1 MSLTEGRSVI
11 KQLVFSKNLS
21 GGVLPLSKEDITSDG
36 ELHDGEHDL
45 FVDCIKAQGV
55 YQVRLSIGRG
65 FLSNAMGA
73 RLKLTGWDSIKYLAV
88 GFTLDGKFVHVK
100 VPHVVQ
106 GGWQSYSFSFHDL
119 EYLIQNNWVITK
131 PSVIS
136 DCRVFVKGKPGLDGG
151 KIALSEVSLWLEAE
165 NTGGSV
171 LVNAEYDR
179 RLLDTIHAYWR
190 ACFRKYPSQ
199 VDDFLYEGTFPAY
212 GDVNLNWDVLS
223 KKPRELGAVNTYRF
237 SWHALH
243 FVSMCL
249 LRYEDTGQASY
260 LQSAR
265 EFVSLWMDSSFF
277 SPDDD
282 QKYAWYDHGTA
293 ERSLV
298 LLVILQI
305 GLKLGFDTRFNSRV
319 AYALFKHAKLLY
331 SEAFYASHQ
340 IERYHN
346 HAWFQD
352 IALIAVA
359 ISLKHL
365 EISDLWLSQGLE
377 RLKDQLAHLIHRES
391 NYAVFVENS
400 IGYHQGVQ
408 RLVGFAGQLESLAGR
423 GSGISNIAD
432 ELDAWSKDFRYPDGR
447 YPAQGDTFR
456 RANPAS
462 RQELEQPE
470 SWPKQAIKL
479 PQAGYAV
486 LKGGSI
492 QTPWMFGLLATNRNS
507 THKHEDDLSFFLW
520 LDGVEWLVDPS
531 FMSHEYKDDIPAYLR
546 SARAHNMLHVEG
558 AEYSYQPDPDRVVM
572 NIAESSEEGL
582 ALSIEGHNRSC
593 SGYEIVR
600 RLVCTEA
607 HGLPKIICADSFLE
621 LPATNEGRAP
631 EKEPM
636 GILTFHFG
644 DGVRISSTKKQGA
657 QILLELSH
665 PASDRRLILGVGG
678 ESDSM
683 DWEAGVEASV
693 CGLGFME
700 HIETQ
705 ALRIRVPTATEC
717 HWFIDV
723 K

>member
-21 GGVLPLSKEDITSDG
+21 GGVLPLSKEYVTSDG
-36 ELHDGEHDL
+36 DLHDGEHDL
-45 FVDCIKAQGV
+45 FVDCIRGQGA
-55 YQVRLSIGRG
+55 YQVKLSIGRG

-119 EYLIQNNWVITK
+119 EYLIQNNWAITK

-136 DCRVFVKGKPGLDGG
+136 DCRVFVKGTPGLDGG
-151 KIALSEVSLWLEAE
+151 KIALSELALWLEAE
-165 NTGGSV
+165 NAGGGV

-179 RLLDTIHAYWR
+179 PLLDTIHAYWR

-199 VDDFLYEGTFPAY
+199 VDDFLHEGSFPA
-212 GDVNLNWDVLS
+212 GDINLNWDVHS
-223 KKPRELGAVNTYRF
+223 KKPLELGAVNTYRF

-243 FVSMCL
+243 FVSMCI

-260 LQSAR
+260 LHSAR
-265 EFVSLWMDSSFF
+265 DFVSLWMDSSFF
-277 SPDDD
+277 SPDGD

-298 LLVILQI
+298 LLVVLQI
-305 GLKLGFDTRFNSRV
+305 GMKLGFDTRFNSRV
-319 AYALFKHAKLLY
+319 AYALFKHAKLLC

-365 EISDLWLSQGLE
+365 EISDLWLSRGLG

-391 NYAVFVENS
+391 NYAIFVENS

-462 RQELEQPE
+462 RQALEQPE
-470 SWPKQAIKL
+470 SWSKQAIKL

-486 LKGGSI
+486 IKGGSI
-492 QTPWMFGLLATNRNS
+492 RTPWMFGLLATNLNS

-531 FMSHEYKDDIPAYLR
+531 FVSHEYKDDIPAYLR
-546 SARAHNMLHVEG
+546 SAKAHNMLHVEG
-558 AEYSYQPDPDRVVM
+558 AEYSYQPDPDRIVM
-572 NIAESSEEGL
+572 NITEPSDKGPG
-582 ALSIEGHNRSC
+582 LSIEGHNRSC
-593 SGYEIVR
+593 SGYEVVR

-607 HGLPKIICADSFLE
+607 LELPQIICTDSFWE

-631 EKEPM
+631 EKEPV

-644 DGVRISSTKKQGA
+644 DGVRINSTKKQGA
-657 QILLELSH
+657 QTLFELSH
-665 PASDRRLILGVGG
+665 PASDRRLTLGIGG
-678 ESDSM
+678 ECDSVN
-683 DWEAGVEASV
+683 WETSVEASV